1 MDMVKWTPL
10 NAGYGDDGDDDGV
23 DDDDE

>member
-10 NAGYGDDGDDDGV
+10 NAGYDDVDDVGV